1 MASSA
6 TDKLFHEG
14 GNHEKKRSLSLTWNK
29 AFVAS
34 AFVQEN
40 KNFIERSTT

>member
-6 TDKLFHEG
+6 TGKLFPQG
-14 GNHEKKRSLSLTWNK
+14 GSHEKRRSFPLTWNK

-34 AFVQEN
+34 VFVQEN
-40 KNFIERSTT
+40 KNFI